1 MSPSAYSV
9 RNYTLKAEDIFDNA
23 HLKLFIKLPNL
34 NSTFLCTLT
43 FLSGIFINFATYIN
57 VAEMLADQYFVSLM

>member
-1 MSPSAYSV
+1 MHIL
-9 RNYTLKAEDIFDNA
+9 R
-23 HLKLFIKLPNL
+23 LFIKVPNL

-57 VAEMLADQYFVSLM
+57 VAEMLTDQYFVSLM